1 MPPCSHA
8 CCSAH
13 TILPPPHSHHA
24 CHHLLAFCILQ
35 VDDDGS
41 GLVEFDEFV
50 KCIEKNKAA
59 SQRNADDGDTVDAF
73 VAMGGNVSNTSC
85 SNKPGVMQC

>member
-1 MPPCSHA
+1 MHA
-8 CCSAH
+8 YPSCTSLNPLH
-13 TILPPPHSHHA
+13 PS
-24 CHHLLAFCILQ
+24 LQ

-59 SQRNADDGDTVDAF
+59 SQRDADDADTVDAF
-73 VAMGGNVSNTSC
+73 VAMGGNVSDASC
-85 SNKPGVMQC
+85 MKLPLLCMMV